1 MPGSEHRVSQQYQPG
16 SDRLVDGVATLGNRR
31 HVAQHMRPA
40 QLALGAVD
48 EAVSRILVGH
58 QHPIKLTAQQ
68 PLRCLLTAAKRRHE
82 ADRDLAQGQPHPAS
96 LTAPLVPGFIGM
108 DDGGRLHLLFDGLV
122 GRGEHGADP
131 ALRFTDG
138 ASAKAQTE
146 VLLELLLYLA
156 DALVELTT
164 LQSDIAQQISPHL
177 AVAHRIGQGCFTG
190 GDAPTA
196 GAPIQLML
204 CHHIADLGQVKH
216 LMNPVGLVMGH
227 HLLTTAGALPGR
239 IVWYCRQSV
248 VLRMT
253 FTPLPLVARLGT
265 TSLAGSGALARRRGP
280 RAISGGGLGGV
291 IAVLV
296 EAVFKL
302 GDARHQLVNQ
312 LVGLLEGQ
320 RQAGWWRN
328 GFAHDVMV
336 PSWRDQARGNSG
348 SRDDRLTFSC
358 QCHLGE
364 QLQYTRRK
372 YDRYFSPKR
381 ILLFALLL
389 VSLTSLA
396 LVIYNYATANTLRT
410 INLGQIS
417 LYMTSET
424 EKALN
429 VKIDSLTPLIKP
441 VSRKADE
448 QISILVGKEAI
459 SYFSINNSSRK
470 LSENIFLLRSGHPVA
485 EEVQCVITTMNQQG
499 NNVSNNYYNNQETTV
514 RYHRDCQAP
523 DNWVEMT
530 RKSKYI
536 VTMNREIVVAT
547 VIATDN
553 QGKTLF
559 NLDSVGDL
567 ERDNGDI
574 SVEIK
579 NTIVNFIDQQA
590 LTNNAMVATLV
601 AALTPPK
608 QKAKFIQ
615 LPGGIYLSS
624 YLGGV
629 ITWPS
634 HGNTKVIQRNDF

>member
-1 MPGSEHRVSQQYQPG
+1 MSNRIYKIAEDIFFSAAIF
-16 SDRLVDGVATLGNRR
+16 RLSKGDKDIKLSNKEAELLE
-31 HVAQHMRPA
+31 M
-40 QLALGAVD
+40 LCD
-48 EAVSRILVGH
+48 EAGTVIPRS
-58 QHPIKLTAQQ
+58 KLQ
-68 PLRCLLTAAKRRHE
+68 
-82 ADRDLAQGQPHPAS
+82 
-96 LTAPLVPGFIGM
+96 
-108 DDGGRLHLLFDGLV
+108 
-122 GRGEHGADP
+122 
-131 ALRFTDG
+131 
-138 ASAKAQTE
+138 
-146 VLLELLLYLA
+146 
-156 DALVELTT
+156 DALWPNQDNTDTNLNR
-164 LQSDIAQQISPHL
+164 QILSL
-177 AVAHRIGQGCFTG
+177 RRKLESFGLM
-190 GDAPTA
+190 DAIDTIPRV
-196 GAPIQLML
+196 GYIFCAPIE
-204 CHHIADLGQVKH
+204 A
-216 LMNPVGLVMGH
+216 
-227 HLLTTAGALPGR
+227 AGETEEPAPNEE
-239 IVWYCRQSV
+239 IQATMPSQA
-248 VLRMT
+248 
-253 FTPLPLVARLGT
+253 PQ
-265 TSLAGSGALARRRGP
+265 ARR
-280 RAISGGGLGGV
+280 
-291 IAVLV
+291 
-296 EAVFKL
+296 
-302 GDARHQLVNQ
+302 
-312 LVGLLEGQ
+312 
-320 RQAGWWRN
+320 
-328 GFAHDVMV
+328 
-336 PSWRDQARGNSG
+336 
-348 SRDDRLTFSC
+348 
-358 QCHLGE
+358 
-364 QLQYTRRK
+364 QYSRRK
-372 YDRYFSPKR
+372 YDRYFNPQR
-381 ILLFALLL
+381 IFLFALLL

-396 LVIYNYATANTLRT
+396 LVIYNYVTANTLRT

-499 NNVSNNYYNNQETTV
+499 NNVSNNYYNNQETTA

-553 QGKTLF
+553 QGKKLF

-590 LTNNAMVATLV
+590 LTNNALVATLV

>member
-1 MPGSEHRVSQQYQPG
+1 MS
-16 SDRLVDGVATLGNRR
+16 NRIYKIAEDIFFSAAIFR
-31 HVAQHMRPA
+31 ISKGDKDIKLSNKEAELLEM
-40 QLALGAVD
+40 LCD
-48 EAVSRILVGH
+48 EAGTVMPRS
-58 QHPIKLTAQQ
+58 KLQ
-68 PLRCLLTAAKRRHE
+68 
-82 ADRDLAQGQPHPAS
+82 
-96 LTAPLVPGFIGM
+96 
-108 DDGGRLHLLFDGLV
+108 
-122 GRGEHGADP
+122 
-131 ALRFTDG
+131 
-138 ASAKAQTE
+138 
-146 VLLELLLYLA
+146 
-156 DALVELTT
+156 DALWPNQDNTDTNLNRQILSLRRKLESFGLMDAIDTIPRVGYMFCAPIELAGESEEPAPAEEI
-164 LQSDIAQQISPHL
+164 Q
-177 AVAHRIGQGCFTG
+177 
-190 GDAPTA
+190 APTPSP
-196 GAPIQLML
+196 APQ
-204 CHHIADLGQVKH
+204 
-216 LMNPVGLVMGH
+216 
-227 HLLTTAGALPGR
+227 
-239 IVWYCRQSV
+239 
-248 VLRMT
+248 
-253 FTPLPLVARLGT
+253 
-265 TSLAGSGALARRRGP
+265 ARR
-280 RAISGGGLGGV
+280 
-291 IAVLV
+291 
-296 EAVFKL
+296 
-302 GDARHQLVNQ
+302 
-312 LVGLLEGQ
+312 
-320 RQAGWWRN
+320 
-328 GFAHDVMV
+328 
-336 PSWRDQARGNSG
+336 
-348 SRDDRLTFSC
+348 
-358 QCHLGE
+358 
-364 QLQYTRRK
+364 QYTRRK

-429 VKIDSLTPLIKP
+429 VKIDSLTHLIKP

>member
-1 MPGSEHRVSQQYQPG
+1 MS
-16 SDRLVDGVATLGNRR
+16 NRIYKIAEDIFFSAAIFR
-31 HVAQHMRPA
+31 ISKGDKGIKLSNKEAELLEM
-40 QLALGAVD
+40 LCD
-48 EAVSRILVGH
+48 EAGTVIPRS
-58 QHPIKLTAQQ
+58 KLQ
-68 PLRCLLTAAKRRHE
+68 
-82 ADRDLAQGQPHPAS
+82 
-96 LTAPLVPGFIGM
+96 
-108 DDGGRLHLLFDGLV
+108 
-122 GRGEHGADP
+122 
-131 ALRFTDG
+131 
-138 ASAKAQTE
+138 
-146 VLLELLLYLA
+146 
-156 DALVELTT
+156 DALWPNQDNTDTNLNRQILSLRRKLESFGLMDAIDTIPRVGYMFCAPIELAGE
-164 LQSDIAQQISPHL
+164 SEEPAPAEEIH
-177 AVAHRIGQGCFTG
+177 
-190 GDAPTA
+190 APTPSP
-196 GAPIQLML
+196 APQ
-204 CHHIADLGQVKH
+204 
-216 LMNPVGLVMGH
+216 
-227 HLLTTAGALPGR
+227 
-239 IVWYCRQSV
+239 
-248 VLRMT
+248 
-253 FTPLPLVARLGT
+253 
-265 TSLAGSGALARRRGP
+265 ARR
-280 RAISGGGLGGV
+280 
-291 IAVLV
+291 
-296 EAVFKL
+296 
-302 GDARHQLVNQ
+302 
-312 LVGLLEGQ
+312 
-320 RQAGWWRN
+320 
-328 GFAHDVMV
+328 
-336 PSWRDQARGNSG
+336 
-348 SRDDRLTFSC
+348 
-358 QCHLGE
+358 
-364 QLQYTRRK
+364 QYTRRK

-396 LVIYNYATANTLRT
+396 LVIYNYATANTLRA

-567 ERDNGDI
+567 ERDNSDI

-590 LTNNAMVATLV
+590 LTNNALVATLV

>member
-1 MPGSEHRVSQQYQPG
+1 MS
-16 SDRLVDGVATLGNRR
+16 NRIYKIAEDIFFSAAIFR
-31 HVAQHMRPA
+31 ISKGDKDIKLSNKEAELLEM
-40 QLALGAVD
+40 LCD
-48 EAVSRILVGH
+48 EAGTVIPRS
-58 QHPIKLTAQQ
+58 KLQ
-68 PLRCLLTAAKRRHE
+68 
-82 ADRDLAQGQPHPAS
+82 
-96 LTAPLVPGFIGM
+96 
-108 DDGGRLHLLFDGLV
+108 
-122 GRGEHGADP
+122 
-131 ALRFTDG
+131 
-138 ASAKAQTE
+138 
-146 VLLELLLYLA
+146 
-156 DALVELTT
+156 DALWPNQDNTDTNLNRQILSLRRKLESFGLMDSIDTIPRVGYMFCAPIELAGESEEPAPAEEI
-164 LQSDIAQQISPHL
+164 Q
-177 AVAHRIGQGCFTG
+177 
-190 GDAPTA
+190 APTPSP
-196 GAPIQLML
+196 APQ
-204 CHHIADLGQVKH
+204 
-216 LMNPVGLVMGH
+216 
-227 HLLTTAGALPGR
+227 
-239 IVWYCRQSV
+239 
-248 VLRMT
+248 
-253 FTPLPLVARLGT
+253 
-265 TSLAGSGALARRRGP
+265 ARR
-280 RAISGGGLGGV
+280 
-291 IAVLV
+291 
-296 EAVFKL
+296 
-302 GDARHQLVNQ
+302 
-312 LVGLLEGQ
+312 
-320 RQAGWWRN
+320 
-328 GFAHDVMV
+328 
-336 PSWRDQARGNSG
+336 
-348 SRDDRLTFSC
+348 
-358 QCHLGE
+358 
-364 QLQYTRRK
+364 QYTRRK

-429 VKIDSLTPLIKP
+429 VKIDSLTHLIKP

>member
-364 QLQYTRRK
+364 QLQSIDVDFLCPDKSSYRAVREQVTSNSLGNLVKQDFQYAREIMF
-372 YDRYFSPKR
+372 DRYGVRTFIKEQDATIKLEIVS
-381 ILLFALLL
+381 FDNYDL
-389 VSLTSLA
+389 V
-396 LVIYNYATANTLRT
+396 
-410 INLGQIS
+410 
-417 LYMTSET
+417 
-424 EKALN
+424 
-429 VKIDSLTPLIKP
+429 
-441 VSRKADE
+441 ADT
-448 QISILVGKEAI
+448 
-459 SYFSINNSSRK
+459 RK
-470 LSENIFLLRSGHPVA
+470 LFPIP
-485 EEVQCVITTMNQQG
+485 
-499 NNVSNNYYNNQETTV
+499 
-514 RYHRDCQAP
+514 
-523 DNWVEMT
+523 
-530 RKSKYI
+530 
-536 VTMNREIVVAT
+536 
-547 VIATDN
+547 
-553 QGKTLF
+553 
-559 NLDSVGDL
+559 
-567 ERDNGDI
+567 
-574 SVEIK
+574 
-579 NTIVNFIDQQA
+579 FIDQESCFYTKLLANSDRCMHGQCKDIFDI
-590 LTNNAMVATLV
+590 LAMYDAW
-601 AALTPPK
+601 
-608 QKAKFIQ
+608 
-615 LPGGIYLSS
+615 GGIPQSAITKAEKHYGSSVLSDLIRS
-624 YLGGV
+624 L
-629 ITWPS
+629 
-634 HGNTKVIQRNDF
+634 KDIQTNSAHYYELADAMLIQHDFAQKLIGDVAPQVLANLS